1 MKQVIFGIWDLTYQS
16 NNVNSAAI
24 GSLKNKYDK
33 IFRLHNQ
40 RFGKL
45 SK

>member
-1 MKQVIFGIWDLTYQS
+1 MKQVKFGIWDLTYQS
-16 NNVNSAAI
+16 NHFNSGAI
-24 GSLKNKYDK
+24 CCLKNKYDK